1 MKVRLAW
8 KEEEEG
14 WEVSVDDK
22 VIHKGL
28 DIAMAIDEE
37 QGMQIPM
44 FYDPVGGKAIGGPMN
59 EEGDWEGREDVR
71 VLLSSIALAMTTTV
85 PNMVMPKTITV
96 EIEGELVDP
105 EDDDE
110 PRIVVPERGI
120 VLPD

>member
-44 FYDPVGGKAIGGPMN
+44 FYDPVGGKAIGGPIN
-59 EEGDWEGREDVR
+59 EEGDWEGREDVW